1 MAETAAT
8 DAAEWN
14 VVITVP
20 EATFREARKFLRRW
34 GEVHRTGYFHV
45 LTLHVDDPEGFL
57 AEIGKAAED
66 TPGIFNILSHV
77 VPAQRTFDFSNA
89 AEFEAKARDVAILW
103 APMLKGKS
111 FHVRLHR
118 RGFKG
123 TLSTPKEER
132 FLDEALLDALEAEG
146 APGHIAFTDPD
157 AILQIETI
165 DGRAGLSLWQR
176 EDLQRYPFL
185 GAE

>member
-1 MAETAAT
+1 
-8 DAAEWN
+8 
-14 VVITVP
+14 
-20 EATFREARKFLRRW
+20 W

-45 LTLHVDDPEGFL
+45 LAMQVDDPEGFL
-57 AEIGKAAED
+57 AEIGKEALS

-77 VPAQRTFDFSNA
+77 IPVQKTFVFASA
-89 AEFEAKARDVAILW
+89 EEFEAKAGEIAILW
-103 APMLKGKS
+103 APMLAGKS
-111 FHVRLHR
+111 FHARLHR

-123 TLSTPKEER
+123 SLSTPKEER
-132 FLDEALLDALEAEG
+132 FLDEALLDALEAAG

-165 DGRAGLSLWQR
+165 DGRAGISLWGR

-185 GAE
+185 G